1 MYLFIQEA
9 LSSSSESDKRTLE
22 DCARRAQGEHLWILW
37 GGGIKTVVANIKS
50 IGGGGDGGRGWEYVD
65 FFGEPCH
72 AAWLR

>member
-9 LSSSSESDKRTLE
+9 LSSSSESDKGTLE
-22 DCARRAQGEHLWILW
+22 DCARWAQGEHLWILR

-50 IGGGGDGGRGWEYVD
+50 FGGGGGGRGWEYVD